1 MKIFYFCFTIV
12 VVLIGLVNCD
22 EKVERLL
29 ELLRDTDE
37 YASSLSGKLRKII
50 DLMEPKTTSSTT
62 TTSIETTTTTVT
74 FKPTPTSH
82 SILKIGDR
90 IRYALKRAAH
100 KRILRGLEA
109 NNGVKNRARH
119 SLEFID
125 VDDDTMRNKRGEY
138 EESDVN
144 LDDDKENLV
153 ISNNDDLNN
162 VVDNDNDGLVANE
175 TGDDSENIEYNNED
189 KVKRL
194 DEAAADDD
202 TEDDKKK
209 ENAIKMLSDSGVDDE
224 MN

>member
-1 MKIFYFCFTIV
+1 MKIFFYCLAIV

-29 ELLRDTDE
+29 EVIRDTDE
-37 YASSLSGKLRKII
+37 FASSLSGKLRKII
-50 DLMEPKTTSSTT
+50 DLMESTTTTTSSTT
-62 TTSIETTTTTVT
+62 TTTIETTTTTVT
-74 FKPTPTSH
+74 FKPTSTSH

-90 IRYALKRAAH
+90 IRNALKRAAH

-109 NNGVKNRARH
+109 NNGIKNRARH

-138 EESDVN
+138 DESDVN
-144 LDDDKENLV
+144 LDEDKENLV

-162 VVDNDNDGLVANE
+162 VVDNDALVANE
-175 TGDDSENIEYNNED
+175 AGDDSENVEYNNED